1 MSPRTAA
8 DESYD
13 RPVIQQQPPLRGR
26 GPGRPPGAVAGHGRV
41 THERIIQTA
50 IELFAARGFHATSVA
65 DIGQRVGLKPGA
77 LYYHIGSKEDL
88 LWLILRDYT
97 TAALTG
103 AEQIVASPV
112 DPAAK
117 LRALIEFHVQTIAGH
132 RREVLIQMRD
142 ADALSGEHAEELQA
156 LRRRVQAY
164 WQEVLDEGYR
174 GGQLRSAD
182 RTIVN
187 ALLGMLNMVATWY
200 RPERGDSAQSA
211 AEQISAMILHGLMPE
226 DRR

>member
-1 MSPRTAA
+1 
-8 DESYD
+8 
-13 RPVIQQQPPLRGR
+13 VIQQQPPLRGR

-112 DPAAK
+112 DPAA
-117 LRALIEFHVQTIAGH
+117 
-132 RREVLIQMRD
+132 MRCW
-142 ADALSGEHAEELQA
+142 ACSTWSPPGTALSAATAPSQ
-156 LRRRVQAY
+156 QPN
-164 WQEVLDEGYR
+164 
-174 GGQLRSAD
+174 RSA
-182 RTIVN
+182 R
-187 ALLGMLNMVATWY
+187 
-200 RPERGDSAQSA
+200 
-211 AEQISAMILHGLMPE
+211 
-226 DRR
+226 